1 MIMSLTRD
9 KLAQHNKHFPDH
21 DRYAI
26 ERIHAFV
33 QEQCHLQDPN
43 EPAIP
48 NNPGPLTRIH
58 MARQQKCR
66 SGISWFALLQ
76 ISFLMDGIE

>member
-58 MARQQKCR
+58 MARQQPKYR
-66 SGISWFALLQ
+66 SGTHGLFCCRYHS
-76 ISFLMDGIE
+76 